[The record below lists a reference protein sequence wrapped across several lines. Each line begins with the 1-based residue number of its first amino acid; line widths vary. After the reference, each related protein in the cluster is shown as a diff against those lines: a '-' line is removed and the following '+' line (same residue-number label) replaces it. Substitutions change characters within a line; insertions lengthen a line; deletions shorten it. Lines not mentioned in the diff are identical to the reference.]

1 MASYFRSARPCPS
14 TVFYF
19 LLFPSS
25 HRHFPCGTALDG
37 RLGWE
42 PWLGSPSQGSGLHSA
57 QTPAEASASQEMV
70 RFPWVTFRRGHRRP
84 ARDQGNNRQRRLS
97 FLIPPS
103 CRIFTNK
110 DEVVVFGMSKKM
122 HQRHKSS
129 QFIVTCENT
138 YMLNH
143 KLGCQNSFF
152 SFTLRYFNNCSVVR
166 VIDIGHSVQSMLFL
180 WCPVTGADRV
190 QSVEYQL
197 SS

>member
-1 MASYFRSARPCPS
+1 MHSEKSRSLGGEYFLGYSIFFRHLAKACRKNVAAPILSCPR

-19 LLFPSS
+19 LLFPSA

-57 QTPAEASASQEMV
+57 QTPAEASASQEMF

-110 DEVVVFGMSKKM
+110 DEVVVFGMSKKKI
-122 HQRHKSS
+122 HQRYKSS

-152 SFTLRYFNNCSVVR
+152 FLLLY
-166 VIDIGHSVQSMLFL
+166 VILITAVL
-180 WCPVTGADRV
+180 
-190 QSVEYQL
+190 
-197 SS
+197 